1 MIALSDNQLQTV
13 MTFAADIP
21 PEKRSTFLEP
31 VGAMLTMRGRK

>member
-13 MTFAADIP
+13 MTFAAIP